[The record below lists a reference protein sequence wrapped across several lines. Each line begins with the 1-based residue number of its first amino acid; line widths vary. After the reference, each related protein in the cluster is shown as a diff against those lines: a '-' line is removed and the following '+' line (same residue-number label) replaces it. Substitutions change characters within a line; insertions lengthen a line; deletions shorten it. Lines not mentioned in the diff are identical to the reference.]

1 MSLWLAITSY
11 SGWCLLQITCA
22 LFFMSKSVDHQE
34 KALAEDIL
42 ETHTPDGDTQ
52 PAVDETQPDATAQP
66 IDEAEAKAAQAKVDK
81 ENAKVLLQ
89 AGQLAFERGNYRAS
103 VEYFEEALTLVS
115 RGTVLGGEVQLWLAN
130 AYSAMGDMELAI
142 ATCQKLAR
150 HPDPETRKQGKR
162 LAYILQAPKLQ
173 TKEEWLT
180 KIPDLKNL
188 DGQSDY
194 DAGQSPFSKE
204 PKRRRKPRPKAEPEP
219 IDLSQVNTKDNQ
231 FVWFALIFSG
241 LVLGGLWWL
250 S

>member
-1 MSLWLAITSY
+1 MSDST
-11 SGWCLLQITCA
+11 
-22 LFFMSKSVDHQE
+22 KNQE
-34 KALAEDIL
+34 KALPPNSL
-42 ETHTPDGDTQ
+42 
-52 PAVDETQPDATAQP
+52 DENGPEPGPQPDVDKKLTKLADEP
-66 IDEAEAKAAQAKVDK
+66 IEEAEAKATKAKVDK
-81 ENAKVLLQ
+81 ENANILLQ
-89 AGQLAFERGNYRAS
+89 AGQLAFERGNYRTS
-103 VEYFEEALTLVS
+103 VEYLEEALTLIR

-130 AYSAMGDMELAI
+130 AYSAVGEMELAI
-142 ATCQKLAR
+142 ATCQKLVR

-162 LAYILQAPKLQ
+162 LTYILQAPKLK

-180 KIPDLKNL
+180 KIPDLKAL
-188 DGQSDY
+188 DGQSSY

-219 IDLSQVNTKDNQ
+219 IDLSQVNTQDNQ